1 MHKGMSLSSL
11 VLLAAV
17 AVWPTGAA
25 SQTGGNA
32 ESRPFSDPGNQEA
45 KALSARLNI
54 SVGQATKRLRLER
67 NAARLAAKVRQ
78 QGKADEVVVALEG
91 DKIVVY
97 RGGDA
102 SMANV
107 IATEIE
113 SDLRSEVSERELA
126 RTPRQLKDAVALI
139 EPVLQSLPGFQGFR
153 LKRKEGLATVLT
165 TDVAATRQALDAALN
180 DLPDFISVEQSDP
193 IVLTAAVRGGRPA
206 PYVKGSSCAGGTWGY
221 VVYETAA
228 PSRRG
233 VLTAAHTSIENNLQP
248 LVFTTATNITDCRSG
263 TLQSYVKE
271 YRGRVDSSTVA
282 RYGVDIS
289 YHRNSS
295 DTYEPYIWDGS
306 SYRPVR
312 YQYTPVT
319 GSYLCKFGQVTRQ
332 TCGVLQDDLIWS
344 NGYGYMSWIKADAGV
359 SLMVDKGDSGGPVWS
374 GFTYTDGVGI
384 VHAQWGPTN
393 MLYSEL
399 ATLQDRGM
407 GLTLLTSP

>member
-1 MHKGMSLSSL
+1 MRKVKSLSSFL
-11 VLLAAV
+11 LLAVIAGL
-17 AVWPTGAA
+17 PTGAA
-25 SQTGGNA
+25 SQTSGNA
-32 ESRPFSDPGNQEA
+32 ETRPFNDPGNQEA
-45 KALSARLNI
+45 KALAARLNI

-67 NAARLAAKVRQ
+67 NAARLASKLKQ
-78 QGKADEVVVALEG
+78 EGKADEVVVALEG
-91 DKIVVY
+91 DKIAVY
-97 RGGDA
+97 RGDEA
-102 SMANV
+102 SVASD
-107 IATEIE
+107 IATEID
-113 SDLRSEVSERELA
+113 SDLRPEVSERELA
-126 RTPRQLKDAVALI
+126 RTPRQLKETVARLAPI
-139 EPVLQSLPGFQGFR
+139 LQSVPGFQGFR
-153 LKRKEGLATVLT
+153 IKRKEGLATVLT
-165 TDVAATRQALDAALN
+165 TDVTATRQALATGIP
-180 DLPDFISVEQSDP
+180 DLPDFISIEQSDP
-193 IVLTAAVRGGRPA
+193 ILLTAAVRGGRPA

-228 PSRRG
+228 PARRG
-233 VLTAAHTSIENNLQP
+233 LLTAAHVSIENSLQP
-248 LVFTTATNITDCRSG
+248 LVFTTATAITDCRSG

-271 YRGRVDSSTVA
+271 YRGRSDSSSVA

-306 SYRPVR
+306 SYRTVR

-384 VHAQWGPTN
+384 VHAQWGATN

-407 GLTLLTSP
+407 GLSLLTSP